1 MGLEFRVLGPLRA
14 RCDGHEIDLGRPQQ
28 RAVLAALLLAPGQ
41 LVPTERLVEGLWGE
55 DVARWPK
62 APAGQI
68 GTHAHRLRRALAAPG
83 LLVATAGGY
92 RLEVDRAAVDLFR
105 YEAGVGEA
113 VTLRYDDPVRARE
126 LLAGALALWE
136 GRALDGVPGGFA
148 ERARERLA
156 AGHHAAVKVLHD
168 LDLALGRHAEALPAL
183 DALAAAHPRDEEVQ
197 RLHLLALHRCGR
209 TAEALAAFEALR
221 ERLDRELG
229 LEPAPAVADLHARI
243 RRGDAELAAPSA
255 PVPPCRPARPCQ
267 LPPDIPDLVG
277 RAAQVREAERILRSG
292 AGAGAG
298 GDVDGGDAGASPVL
312 GLSGPAGSGTS
323 ALAVHLAHTVQD
335 AFPDG
340 QLYAAGGTAEP
351 GAVLA
356 AFLRALGERPVEDA
370 GVGELGVRYRAAL
383 AGRRVLVVLD
393 GVTDPAPLLPAV
405 AGCAAVVAGAEPGAL
420 PADAARLAVGPLEP
434 QDAYELLA
442 RVVGAERIRRE
453 PGPAAEVAELCGYLP
468 VLLRSVAAR
477 LAARPQWSVADLV
490 RWLAERGA

>member
-55 DVARWPK
+55 DDARWPK

-105 YEAGVGEA
+105 YEDGVSQA
-113 VTLRYDDPVRARE
+113 VTLRYDDPLRARE

-168 LDLALGRHAEALPAL
+168 LDLALGRHTEALPAL

-243 RRGDAELAAPSA
+243 RGGGAELAAPSA
-255 PVPPCRPARPCQ
+255 PVPPRRPARPCQ

-292 AGAGAG
+292 V
-298 GDVDGGDAGASPVL
+298 GDVDGGGGGAGVGASPVL

-340 QLYAAGGTAEP
+340 QLYAAGEMAEP
-351 GAVLA
+351 GTVLA

-370 GVGELGVRYRAAL
+370 GVGELGARYRAAL